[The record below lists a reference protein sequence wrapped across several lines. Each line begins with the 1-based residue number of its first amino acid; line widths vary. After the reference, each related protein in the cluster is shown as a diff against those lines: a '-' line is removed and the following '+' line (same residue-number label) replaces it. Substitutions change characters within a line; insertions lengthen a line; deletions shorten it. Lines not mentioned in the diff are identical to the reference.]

1 VLREEVADGIG
12 ERRGQACEDG
22 QHPVSLPERRSPVC
36 CGPGGA
42 RGCLREIELPGHTP
56 GSIGLID
63 DEEGALLSGDAV
75 HEGGQIDTLPRSDVE
90 QYVRTMQRLRT
101 LDVDVVYP
109 GHGRPFGRERL
120 REIAADYLRRRN

>member
-1 VLREEVADGIG
+1 
-12 ERRGQACEDG
+12 
-22 QHPVSLPERRSPVC
+22 
-36 CGPGGA
+36 
-42 RGCLREIELPGHTP
+42 
-56 GSIGLID
+56 
-63 DEEGALLSGDAV
+63 LLSGDAV
-75 HEGGQIDTLPRSDVE
+75 HESGQIDTLPRSDVE